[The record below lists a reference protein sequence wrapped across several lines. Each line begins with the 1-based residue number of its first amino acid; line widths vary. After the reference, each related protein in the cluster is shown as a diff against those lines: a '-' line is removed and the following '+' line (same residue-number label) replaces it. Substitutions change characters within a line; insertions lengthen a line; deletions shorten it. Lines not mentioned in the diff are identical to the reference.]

1 MAWWSRRLRTH
12 RPYAWLPALIFLSI
26 VVALGIGL
34 LALRFLETRLV
45 ATTGESLSLAAA
57 EAADKLDRLLFER
70 YGDVQMIARAFSRRL
85 SDEAYVRDYLAWM
98 KESYGVYLW
107 LGVIDKEG
115 RIIAATDQA
124 TIGQDLGR
132 RVWFHSV
139 RDRRTVHVGDVEPYE
154 AAGGVDSVAFTA
166 PIVGPD
172 GRFLGA
178 VSTRVALPVLED
190 VVVATIHA
198 LQKRRQGSLGPI
210 EYQFLTREG
219 VAFVDSDLWHKGNVN
234 LKQLGVVSARLL
246 DSGQP
251 GYVEE
256 EHKRRHVPVVTGYA
270 RTQGHQAF
278 PGLQWGVL
286 VRVDRSDILAP
297 VWEVLWKV
305 GLAGAVIWAPMIGL
319 LLWATRRV
327 QQEYVQAQQES
338 ARARAAEA
346 AMRESEARTK
356 SIVQTALDAVIS
368 IDVAGV
374 ITEWNPQAERTFG
387 FSRQEAIGQTL
398 STMIVPLEYR
408 EDHERGL
415 RHFLATGEGSILNK
429 RIELTAVHRDGHEFP
444 VELSISPVWMGETY
458 TVSAFVRDITE
469 RKRAERRLAAQYA
482 VTRVLAESST
492 LQEAGSNMLQAI
504 CESLD
509 WELGGLWSVDQRDGL
524 LRCLDIWHVP
534 SVEAVEF
541 ITDSKQ
547 RTFLPGIGL
556 PGRVWSS
563 GQPAWIPDVVK
574 DANFPRAP
582 IADQVGLH
590 GAFAFPIRVGNQI
603 HGVLEFFSHQ
613 IREPDRELLEMVA
626 DIGIKVGQFVE
637 RKQAK
642 EALDQAEAQLRQSQK
657 MEAVGRLAGGVA
669 HDFNN
674 LLTVITGY
682 SQLVLG
688 RLGPTDPLRSPIED
702 IQRAGDRAAMLTGQ
716 LLAFSRRQ
724 VLAPETLDLNK
735 VVGEMGGMLRLL
747 LGEGIELLTVL
758 QPGLGKVK
766 ADPGQ
771 FEQVIMNL
779 AVNARDAMP
788 KGGKLLLET
797 ANVMLG
803 QNAGQDPVVAE
814 PGAHVGLTVKDT
826 GYGMDAEVLS
836 HLFEP
841 FFTTKEEGKGT
852 GLGLPTVYGIVKQSG
867 GSITVHSEPGKGTSV
882 QIYLP
887 QIAVETEVAES
898 RRQVPV
904 APPSGYETVLLVE
917 DEAMI
922 RTMVGTF
929 LRLHGYLVLE
939 ARDGPDAL
947 RVAREH
953 AGPIHLLL
961 TDVVM
966 PGMSGR
972 EVAERLVSVRR
983 DLKVLYMSGYTI
995 EAMAHHGLSD
1005 AATEFI
1011 QKPFTPNALA
1021 QKVSETL
1028 AKSRAA

>member
-1 MAWWSRRLRTH
+1 MEWSFQRLRAH

-26 VVALGIGL
+26 VAALVIGL
-34 LALRFLETRLV
+34 LALRFLETRLI

-57 EAADKLDRLLFER
+57 EVADKLDRLLFER
-70 YGDVQMIARAFSRRL
+70 YGDVEMIARAFSRRV
-85 SDEAYVRDYLAWM
+85 SDQAYVKDYLAWM
-98 KESYGVYLW
+98 KQSYGVYLW
-107 LGVIDKEG
+107 LGVTDKEG
-115 RIIAATDQA
+115 RIIAATDPA
-124 TIGQDLGR
+124 TIGQDLSR
-132 RVWFHSV
+132 RVWFRSV
-139 RDRRTVHVGDVEPYE
+139 RDGRTVHVGDVEPYE

-172 GRFLGA
+172 GGFLGA

-190 VVVATIHA
+190 VAVATIRA
-198 LQKRRQGSLGPI
+198 LQKRRQGSIGTI

-219 VAFVDSDLWHKGNVN
+219 LAFVDSDLWHKGNVN
-234 LKQLGVVSARLL
+234 LKTLGVASARLL

-256 EHKRRHVPVVTGYA
+256 EHLRRHVHVVTGYA
-270 RTQGHQAF
+270 RTQGHRAF

-297 VWEVLWKV
+297 IWEVLWKV
-305 GLAGAVIWAPMIGL
+305 GLAGAVIWVPMVGL
-319 LLWATRRV
+319 LFWAMRRV

-338 ARARAAEA
+338 MRARAAEA
-346 AMRESEARTK
+346 TMRQSEARTR
-356 SIVQTALDAVIS
+356 SIVQTALDAVIGM
-368 IDVAGV
+368 DAAGV

-387 FSRQEAIGQTL
+387 WSRQETIGQSL
-398 STMIVPLEYR
+398 SATIVPLEYR
-408 EDHERGL
+408 EAHERGL
-415 RHFLATGEGSILNK
+415 KHFLATGEGPILNK
-429 RIELTAVHRDGHEFP
+429 RFEITACHRDGHEFP
-444 VELSISPVWMGETY
+444 VELSISPVRLGETY
-458 TVSAFVRDITE
+458 TFSAFVRDITE

-482 VTRVLAESST
+482 VTRALAESST

-509 WELGGLWSVDQRDGL
+509 WELGGLWSVDRRDGL
-524 LRCLDIWHVP
+524 LRCVDVWHVP

-541 ITDSKQ
+541 IVDSKQ

-582 IADQVGLH
+582 IAAQVGLH
-590 GAFAFPIRVGNQI
+590 GAFAFPIRVGNQV

-637 RKQAK
+637 RKQA
-642 EALDQAEAQLRQSQK
+642 ENALDQAEAQLRQSQK

-688 RLGPTDPLRSPIED
+688 RLGPTDSLRSLIEE
-702 IQRAGDRAAMLTGQ
+702 IQRAGDRAATLTSQ

-724 VLAPETLDLNK
+724 VLAPKTLDLNK
-735 VVGEMGGMLRLL
+735 VVGDMGGMLRRL
-747 LGEGIELLTVL
+747 LGEDIELLTIL
-758 QPGLGKVK
+758 QPGLGIVR
-766 ADPGQ
+766 ADPSQ

-788 KGGKLLLET
+788 KGGKLILET
-797 ANVMLG
+797 ANATLG
-803 QNAGQDPVVAE
+803 RNPGQEPIVAE
-814 PGAHVGLTVKDT
+814 PGPYVVLTVKDT
-826 GYGMDAEVLS
+826 GCGMDAEVQS

-852 GLGLPTVYGIVKQSG
+852 GLGLSTVYGIVKQSG
-867 GSITVHSEPGKGTSV
+867 GSIEVHSEPGKGTSV

-887 QIAVETEVAES
+887 QIAVETKVAEP
-898 RRQVPV
+898 RRVPV
-904 APPSGYETVLLVE
+904 KPPSGSETVLLVE
-917 DEAMI
+917 DEGMI
-922 RTMVGTF
+922 RTMVGTV

-1021 QKVSETL
+1021 QKVSEAL
-1028 AKSRAA
+1028 GKSRTA

>member
-1 MAWWSRRLRTH
+1 MEWWSRRLRTH

-26 VVALGIGL
+26 VVALAIGL

-70 YGDVQMIARAFSRRL
+70 YGDVQMIARAFSRRG
-85 SDEAYVRDYLAWM
+85 SDQAYVTDYLAWM
-98 KESYGVYLW
+98 KQSYGVYLW
-107 LGVIDKEG
+107 LGVTDKEG
-115 RIIAATDQA
+115 KIIAATDLA

-132 RVWFHSV
+132 GVWFLSV
-139 RDRRTVHVGDVEPYE
+139 RDGRTVHVGDVEPYE

-166 PIVGPD
+166 PIVGQD

-178 VSTRVALPVLED
+178 VSTRVALPALED

-198 LQKRRQGSLGPI
+198 LQKRRQGSLGTI

-234 LKQLGVVSARLL
+234 LKQVGVVSARLL

-286 VRVDRSDILAP
+286 VRVNRSDILAP
-297 VWEVLWKV
+297 VWEVLWKI
-305 GLAGAVIWAPMIGL
+305 GLAGSVLWVPMIGL

-327 QQEYVQAQQES
+327 RQECLQAQQES
-338 ARARAAEA
+338 TRARAAEA
-346 AMRESEARTK
+346 TLRESKERTK
-356 SIVQTALDAVIS
+356 SIIETALDAVIGM
-368 IDVAGV
+368 DAAGV
-374 ITEWNPQAERTFG
+374 INEWNAQAERTFG
-387 FSRQEAIGQTL
+387 WSRQEAIGQAL
-398 STMIVPLEYR
+398 STMIVPLQYR
-408 EDHERGL
+408 GAHQRGL
-415 RHFLATGEGSILNK
+415 KHFLATGEGPMLNK

-444 VELSISPVWMGETY
+444 VELAVSPVRLGEIY
-458 TVSAFVRDITE
+458 TFSAFARDITE
-469 RKRAERRLAAQYA
+469 RKRAERCLAAQYA

-492 LQEAGSNMLQAI
+492 LEEAGSNMLQAI

-509 WELGGLWSVDQRDGL
+509 WELGALWSVDMQAKA
-524 LRCLDIWHVP
+524 LRCLDLWHVA
-534 SVEAVEF
+534 SVEADEF
-541 ITDSKQ
+541 MEVSRQ

-563 GQPAWIPDVVK
+563 GRPAWIPDVVK

-582 IADQVGLH
+582 IAAQVGLH
-590 GAFAFPIRVGNQI
+590 GAFAFPIRVGDQV

-626 DIGIKVGQFVE
+626 EIGIKVGQFVE
-637 RKQAK
+637 RKQAQ

-688 RLGPTDPLRSPIED
+688 RLGPTDPLRSPLEQV
-702 IQRAGDRAAMLTGQ
+702 QRAGDRAAALTRQ

-735 VVGEMGGMLRLL
+735 IVGEIGGMLRRL
-747 LGEGIELLTVL
+747 LGEDIEILTVL
-758 QPGLGKVK
+758 QPGLGIVK

-797 ANVMLG
+797 SNVILG
-803 QNAGQDPVVAE
+803 RNPGKEPVIAE
-814 PGAHVGLTVKDT
+814 PGPHVVLTVKDT
-826 GYGMDAEVLS
+826 GCGMDAEVRS

-852 GLGLPTVYGIVKQSG
+852 GLGLSTVYGIVKQSG
-867 GSITVHSEPGKGTSV
+867 GSIAVHSEPGKGTSF

-887 QIAVETEVAES
+887 RIAAETEVAES
-898 RRQVPV
+898 RQVPV

-922 RTMVGTF
+922 RTMVGTV
-929 LRLHGYLVLE
+929 LRLHGYLVFE

-947 RVAREH
+947 RVARDH

-972 EVAERLVSVRR
+972 EVAERLLSVRR
-983 DLKVLYMSGYTI
+983 DLKVLYMSGYTS

-1011 QKPFTPNALA
+1011 QKPFTPNALM

-1028 AKSRAA
+1028 GKSRAA

>member
-1 MAWWSRRLRTH
+1 MEWSFQRLRAH

-26 VVALGIGL
+26 VVALVIGL
-34 LALRFLETRLV
+34 LALRFLETRLI

-57 EAADKLDRLLFER
+57 EVADKLDRLLFER
-70 YGDVQMIARAFSRRL
+70 YGDVEMIARAFSRRV
-85 SDEAYVRDYLAWM
+85 SDQAYVKDYLAWM
-98 KESYGVYLW
+98 KQSYGVYLW
-107 LGVIDKEG
+107 LGVTDKEG
-115 RIIAATDQA
+115 RIIAATDPA
-124 TIGQDLGR
+124 TIGQDLSR
-132 RVWFHSV
+132 RVWFRSV
-139 RDRRTVHVGDVEPYE
+139 RDGRTVHVGDVEPYE

-172 GRFLGA
+172 GGFLGA

-190 VVVATIHA
+190 VAVATIRA
-198 LQKRRQGSLGPI
+198 LQKRRQGSIGTI

-219 VAFVDSDLWHKGNVN
+219 LAFVDSDLWHKGNVN
-234 LKQLGVVSARLL
+234 LKTLGVASARLL

-256 EHKRRHVPVVTGYA
+256 EHLRRHVHVVTGYA
-270 RTQGHQAF
+270 RTQGHRAF

-297 VWEVLWKV
+297 IWEVLWKV
-305 GLAGAVIWAPMIGL
+305 GLAGAVIWVPMVGL
-319 LLWATRRV
+319 LFWAMRRV

-338 ARARAAEA
+338 MRARAAEA
-346 AMRESEARTK
+346 TMRQSEARTR
-356 SIVQTALDAVIS
+356 SIVQTALDAVIGM
-368 IDVAGV
+368 DAAGV

-387 FSRQEAIGQTL
+387 WSRQETIGQSL
-398 STMIVPLEYR
+398 SATIVPLEYR
-408 EDHERGL
+408 EAHERGL
-415 RHFLATGEGSILNK
+415 KHFLATGEGPILNK
-429 RIELTAVHRDGHEFP
+429 RFEITACHRDGHEFP
-444 VELSISPVWMGETY
+444 VELSISPVRLGETY
-458 TVSAFVRDITE
+458 TFSAFVRDITE

-482 VTRVLAESST
+482 VTRALAESST

-509 WELGGLWSVDQRDGL
+509 WELGGLWSVDRRDGL
-524 LRCLDIWHVP
+524 LRCVDVWHVP

-541 ITDSKQ
+541 IVDSKQ

-582 IADQVGLH
+582 IAAQVGLH
-590 GAFAFPIRVGNQI
+590 GAFAFPIRVGNQV

-637 RKQAK
+637 RKQA
-642 EALDQAEAQLRQSQK
+642 ENALDQAEAQLRQSQK

-688 RLGPTDPLRSPIED
+688 RLGPTDSLRSLIEE
-702 IQRAGDRAAMLTGQ
+702 IQRAGDRAATLTSQ

-724 VLAPETLDLNK
+724 VLAPKTLDLNK
-735 VVGEMGGMLRLL
+735 VVGDMGGMLRRL
-747 LGEGIELLTVL
+747 LGEDIELLTIL
-758 QPGLGKVK
+758 QPGLGIVR
-766 ADPGQ
+766 ADPSQ

-788 KGGKLLLET
+788 KGGKLILET
-797 ANVMLG
+797 ANATLG
-803 QNAGQDPVVAE
+803 RNPGQEPIVAE
-814 PGAHVGLTVKDT
+814 PGPYVVLTVKDT
-826 GYGMDAEVLS
+826 GCGMDAEVQS

-852 GLGLPTVYGIVKQSG
+852 GLGLSTVYGIVKQSG
-867 GSITVHSEPGKGTSV
+867 GSIEVHSEPGKGTSV

-887 QIAVETEVAES
+887 QIAVETKVAEP
-898 RRQVPV
+898 RRVPV
-904 APPSGYETVLLVE
+904 KPPSGSETVLLVE
-917 DEAMI
+917 DEGMI
-922 RTMVGTF
+922 RTMVGTV

-1021 QKVSETL
+1021 QKVSEAL
-1028 AKSRAA
+1028 GKSRTA

>member
-1 MAWWSRRLRTH
+1 MQWSPQRLKAR

-26 VVALGIGL
+26 VVALVIGL

-57 EAADKLDRLLFER
+57 EVADKLDRFLFER
-70 YGDVQMIARAFSRRL
+70 YGDAQMIARAFSRRI
-85 SDEAYVRDYLAWM
+85 SDQAYVTDYLAWM
-98 KESYGVYLW
+98 KQSYGVYLW
-107 LGVIDKEG
+107 LGVTDKEG
-115 RIIAATDQA
+115 RIIAATDPA
-124 TIGQDLGR
+124 TIGQDLSR
-132 RVWFHSV
+132 RTWFHAV
-139 RDRRTVHVGDVEPYE
+139 RDRRTMHVGDVEPYE
-154 AAGGVDSVAFTA
+154 AAGGMDSVAFTA

-178 VSTRVALPVLED
+178 VSTRVALPALED
-190 VVVATIHA
+190 VVVSTIRA
-198 LQKRRQGSLGPI
+198 LRMRLEYLESI
-210 EYQFLTREG
+210 EYQFLTHEG
-219 VAFVDSDLWHKGNVN
+219 AAFIDSDLWHKGNVN
-234 LKQLGVVSARLL
+234 LKQLELPSARLL

-256 EHKRRHVPVVTGYA
+256 EHLRRHVPVVTGYA

-286 VRVDRSDILAP
+286 VRVNRSDILAP
-297 VWEVLWKV
+297 IREVLWKI
-305 GLAGAVIWAPMIGL
+305 GLAGAVIWVPMVAL
-319 LLWATRRV
+319 LFWATRRV
-327 QQEYVQAQQES
+327 QQEYVQAQLES
-338 ARARAAEA
+338 MRARAAEA
-346 AMRESEARTK
+346 TMRQSEARTK

-368 IDVAGV
+368 IDATGV

-387 FSRQEAIGQTL
+387 WSRQEAIGRTL
-398 STMIVPLEYR
+398 STTVIPLEHR
-408 EDHERGL
+408 EAHERGL
-415 RHFLATGEGSILNK
+415 KHFLATGEGPVLNK
-429 RIELTAVHRDGHEFP
+429 RIEMPAVHRDGHKFS
-444 VELSISPVWMGETY
+444 VELSIWPMRLGETY
-458 TVSAFVRDITE
+458 TFSAFVRDITE

-504 CESLD
+504 CESLN
-509 WELGGLWSVDQRDGL
+509 WELGGLWSVDQRSDL

-534 SVEAVEF
+534 TVKAAEF
-541 ITDSKQ
+541 VADSKQ

-574 DANFPRAP
+574 DTNFPRAP
-582 IADQVGLH
+582 IAAKVGLH
-590 GAFAFPIRVGNQI
+590 GAFAFPIRVGNEVY
-603 HGVLEFFSHQ
+603 GVLEFFSHQ

-637 RKQAK
+637 RKQAE

-682 SQLVLG
+682 SQLVLS
-688 RLGPTDPLRSPIED
+688 RLGPTDSLRSPIEE
-702 IQRAGDRAAMLTGQ
+702 IQRAGDRAGTLTNQ

-724 VLAPETLDLNK
+724 VLAPKALDLNK
-735 VVGEMGGMLRLL
+735 VVGDMGGMLRRL
-747 LGEGIELLTVL
+747 LGEDIELLTIL
-758 QPGLGKVK
+758 QPGLGIVK

-779 AVNARDAMP
+779 AVNGRDAMP
-788 KGGKLLLET
+788 KGGKLILET
-797 ANVMLG
+797 TNVTLG
-803 QNAGQDPVVAE
+803 RNPGQEPVVAE
-814 PGAHVGLTVKDT
+814 PGSYVVLTVKDT
-826 GYGMDAEVLS
+826 GCGMDAEVQS

-852 GLGLPTVYGIVKQSG
+852 GLGLSTVYGIVKQSG
-867 GSITVHSEPGKGTSV
+867 GFIEIHSEPGKGTSV

-887 QIAVETEVAES
+887 QIAVETKVAEP
-898 RRQVPV
+898 RQVPV
-904 APPSGYETVLLVE
+904 APPSGSETVLLVE

-922 RTMVGTF
+922 RTMVGTV

-953 AGPIHLLL
+953 AAPIHLLL

-1021 QKVSETL
+1021 QKVSEAL
-1028 AKSRAA
+1028 GKSRAT

>member
-1 MAWWSRRLRTH
+1 
-12 RPYAWLPALIFLSI
+12 LSI
-26 VVALGIGL
+26 VVALVIGL
-34 LALRFLETRLV
+34 LALRFLEARLV

-57 EAADKLDRLLFER
+57 EVADKLDRFLFER

-85 SDEAYVRDYLAWM
+85 SDQAYVKDYLAWM

-107 LGVIDKEG
+107 LGVMDKEG
-115 RIIAATDQA
+115 RIVAATDPA
-124 TIGQDLGR
+124 TVGQDLSR
-132 RVWFHSV
+132 TILFKSM
-139 RDRRTVHVGDVEPYE
+139 RDGRTVHVGDVEPYE

-166 PIVGPD
+166 PIIGPD
-172 GRFLGA
+172 GKFLGA
-178 VSTRVALPVLED
+178 VSTRIELPELED
-190 VVVATIHA
+190 MAVATIHT
-198 LQKRRQGSLGPI
+198 LQKRRQGSIGTI
-210 EYQFLTREG
+210 EYQFMTREG

-234 LKQLGVVSARLL
+234 LKTLGLASASLL

-278 PGLQWGVL
+278 LGLQWGVL
-286 VRVDRSDILAP
+286 VRVNRSDILAP
-297 VWEVLWKV
+297 VWEVLWKI
-305 GLAGAVIWAPMIGL
+305 GLAGAVLWVPMIGL

-346 AMRESEARTK
+346 TLRESKERTR
-356 SIVQTALDAVIS
+356 SIVESALDAVIS
-368 IDVAGV
+368 IDATGV
-374 ITEWNPQAERTFG
+374 ITEWNPQAEATFG
-387 FSRQEAIGQTL
+387 WSRQDAIGRNL
-398 STMIVPLEYR
+398 STTIIPLEYR
-408 EDHERGL
+408 EAHGRGL
-415 RHFLATGEGSILNK
+415 NQFLATGEGPVLNK

-444 VELSISPVWMGETY
+444 VELSISPMKLGETY
-458 TVSAFVRDITE
+458 TLSAFARDITE

-492 LQEAGSNMLQAI
+492 LEEAGSNMLQAI

-509 WELGGLWSVDQRDGL
+509 WELGALWSLDMQAKA
-524 LRCLDIWHVP
+524 LRCLDLWHVP
-534 SVEAVEF
+534 SVEADEF
-541 ITDSKQ
+541 MEVSRQ

-563 GQPAWIPDVVK
+563 GRPAWIPDVVK

-582 IADQVGLH
+582 IAAQVGLH
-590 GAFAFPIRVGNQI
+590 GAFAFPIRVGDQV

-626 DIGIKVGQFVE
+626 EIGIKVGQFVE

-688 RLGPTDPLRSPIED
+688 RLGPTDPLRSPLEEV
-702 IQRAGDRAAMLTGQ
+702 QRAGDRAAALTGQ

-724 VLAPETLDLNK
+724 VLAPKELDLNK
-735 VVGEMGGMLRLL
+735 VVGDVGGMLRRL
-747 LGEGIELLTVL
+747 LGEDIELLTVL
-758 QPGLGKVK
+758 QPGLGIVK

-797 ANVMLG
+797 SNVILG
-803 QNAGQDPVVAE
+803 RNHGKEPVVAE
-814 PGAHVGLTVKDT
+814 PGPHVVLTVKDT
-826 GYGMDAEVLS
+826 GCGMDAEVRS

-852 GLGLPTVYGIVKQSG
+852 GLGLSTVYGIVKQSG
-867 GSITVHSEPGKGTSV
+867 GSIAVHSEPGKGTSF

-887 QIAVETEVAES
+887 RIAAETEVAES
-898 RRQVPV
+898 RQVPV

-972 EVAERLVSVRR
+972 EVAERLLSVRR
-983 DLKVLYMSGYTI
+983 DLKVLYMSGYTS

-1028 AKSRAA
+1028 GKSRAA